1 MREATSMR
9 SLHTAARAWP
19 PPVLTR
25 ESPHAAVKTQLS
37 QKEIN
42 ELHYIKRKMKKQKL
56 PQWRIY
62 LNKLWFI
69 HGLEDYVAIKNK

>member
-1 MREATSMR
+1 M
-9 SLHTAARAWP
+9 
-19 PPVLTR
+19 
-25 ESPHAAVKTQLS
+25 KTQLS